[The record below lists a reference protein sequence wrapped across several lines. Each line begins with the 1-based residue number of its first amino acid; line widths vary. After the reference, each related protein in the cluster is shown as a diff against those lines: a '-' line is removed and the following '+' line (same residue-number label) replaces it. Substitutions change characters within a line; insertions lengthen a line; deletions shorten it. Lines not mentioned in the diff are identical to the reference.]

1 MSCDR
6 ARTREFIYS
15 KDVKILKHK
24 VQIVSWSFDDVPIIN
39 MSFSIPFKMR
49 LRYACQTLCPKIV

>member
-6 ARTREFIYS
+6 SRTREFIYS

-39 MSFSIPFKMR
+39 MLFSHPF
-49 LRYACQTLCPKIV
+49 